1 MMKFIFCI
9 IAILIQ
15 PFFAFLVYRK
25 QEKQKAAL
33 KMPLLYLSVL
43 YLVIQI
49 VVFLKVCI
57 KIPDDYQIFSYMIQ
71 AVILVIFLVIEIAME
86 AVTAILPECSNRSR
100 HQSVILKD

>member
-57 KIPDDYQIFSYMIQ
+57 KIPDDYE
-71 AVILVIFLVIEIAME
+71 IFLYDTGCNSCDISGYRN
-86 AVTAILPECSNRSR
+86 CHGR
-100 HQSVILKD
+100 Q